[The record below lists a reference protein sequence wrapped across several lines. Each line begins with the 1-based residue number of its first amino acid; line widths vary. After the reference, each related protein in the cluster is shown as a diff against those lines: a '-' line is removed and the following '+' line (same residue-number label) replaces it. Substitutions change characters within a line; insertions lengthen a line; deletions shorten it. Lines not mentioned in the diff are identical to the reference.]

1 MAKSKTFY
9 QGPHGHYKRIFEQAL
24 IEAHRSPDL
33 RKQVGC
39 IITDTKYEII
49 STGFNAKPLGVDTY
63 HDCVDPRTGKSDVT
77 LLHAEERAIIKAG
90 HKLCEGNYLFVTLC
104 PCLRC
109 AARILEAGISKVFF
123 LENHDDGEGA
133 LWLDKH
139 GVKVMQVLNVRRS
152 IDDRVR
158 RWDNDGSIDEVLSP
172 EEMEEDEYQ

>member
-1 MAKSKTFY
+1 
-9 QGPHGHYKRIFEQAL
+9 
-24 IEAHRSPDL
+24 
-33 RKQVGC
+33 
-39 IITDTKYEII
+39 
-49 STGFNAKPLGVDTY
+49 
-63 HDCVDPRTGKSDVT
+63 
-77 LLHAEERAIIKAG
+77 
-90 HKLCEGNYLFVTLC
+90 
-104 PCLRC
+104 
-109 AARILEAGISKVFF
+109 LEAGISKVFF